1 MKKQLL
7 LGLVSVFVLT
17 ACGGGG
23 GSSESSP
30 RNFDATED
38 VNVASIFDGG
48 TATATENAAMATYL
62 IDEDPGT
69 AWVSTPGS
77 PIIIQFAE
85 VEEIHKMTLTRL
97 SAQATLGTNADIRIE
112 LSTDGVNYTESNM
125 SRIAGGIPCTSL
137 TTNNEEMQCEMEKRA
152 TRFVRITSRNGK
164 AYDLVEFEA
173 IANK

>member
-7 LGLVSVFVLT
+7 SGLASIALLT
-17 ACGGGG
+17 ACGGSGG
-23 GSSESSP
+23 ERSSH
-30 RNFDATED
+30 NFNAKQD
-38 VNVASIFDGG
+38 VNVASMSNGG
-48 TATATENAAMATYL
+48 TATATANAETATYL

-69 AWVSTPGS
+69 AWVSTPDN

-112 LSTDGVNYTESNM
+112 LSSDGVNYTESNM